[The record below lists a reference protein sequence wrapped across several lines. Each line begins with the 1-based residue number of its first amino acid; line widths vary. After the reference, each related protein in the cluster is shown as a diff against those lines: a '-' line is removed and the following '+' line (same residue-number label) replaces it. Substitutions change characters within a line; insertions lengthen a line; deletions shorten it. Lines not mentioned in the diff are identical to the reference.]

1 MDFGD
6 GWQNIGIIVLLIIFF
21 IASIFLRKRKGGDA
35 PMIVAMTLLR
45 DIDKNQKL
53 VQAFHFNW
61 KARKFK
67 TKNWQK
73 YNDNLGFFSEE
84 LTEVLSV
91 GFRMAEDFN
100 ERMEEAKKHK
110 SSSYMAT
117 IQVDK
122 LSVPL
127 AEGREELEQWVQDNW
142 ENKDLYPKRRGLFG

>member
-21 IASIFLRKRKGGDA
+21 IASIFLRKRRGADA
-35 PMIVAMTLLR
+35 PMIIAMTLLR

-61 KARKFK
+61 RAKKFK
-67 TKNWQK
+67 TGNWYK
-73 YNDNLGFFSEE
+73 YNDKLGFLSEE
-84 LTEVLSV
+84 LENIMSTAFL
-91 GFRMAEDFN
+91 MAEDFN
-100 ERMEEAKKHK
+100 ERIEDAKKHK

-127 AEGREELEQWVQDNW
+127 AESREALEQWVQENW
-142 ENKDLYPKRRGLFG
+142 GNKEMYPKRRGMFG